1 MVSGGMTI
9 VLAAVAVLSGD
20 LDKQRAFDWQ
30 RTDEVRPGV
39 KLVKF
44 ELEQPRLM
52 KASCL
57 RCDLKGHKFG
67 FAATRRSKDYGKK
80 FSAENRKCTE
90 HTQRQST
97 RDWIRDNPEIVVAV
111 NASPWCGG
119 VNLGERGKMPAEING
134 FSMTY
139 GELLSEFTI
148 WTNVNFVI
156 RRDGTPDIVCA
167 GKKALP
173 AARRK
178 DILHA
183 FMSYGVVL
191 KDGVIHGNRQSLAPR
206 TAYGYSKDRRY
217 LYLLV
222 VDGRQQHYSEGAN
235 CEDLGKM
242 LRLLGA
248 SDGVNMDGG
257 GSSALLCR
265 DPKTGN
271 PVQYNQHDPFGF
283 YARPVALNFGLVE
296 K

>member
-1 MVSGGMTI
+1 MLFSI
-9 VLAAVAVLSGD
+9 FFASVAVLSGD
-20 LDKQRAFDWQ
+20 LGKLPSFDWTN
-30 RTDEVRPGV
+30 TDEVRPGV

-44 ELEQPRLM
+44 ELEQPRLL
-52 KASCL
+52 KARCL

-80 FSAENRKCTE
+80 FPSDNRKCVE
-90 HTQRQST
+90 HTQRMST
-97 RDWIRDNPEIVVAV
+97 RDWIRENPEVVVAV

-119 VNLGERGKMPAEING
+119 VQIGERGQMPAEING

-167 GKKALP
+167 GKKAL
-173 AARRK
+173 AAEKRK

-183 FMSYGVVL
+183 FMSYGIVL
-191 KDGVIHGNRQSLAPR
+191 KDGIIHGNRHSLAPR
-206 TAYGYSKDRRY
+206 TAYGLSKDRRY

-222 VDGRQQHYSEGAN
+222 ADGRQGGWSDGAN
-235 CEDLGKM
+235 CEDLGK
-242 LRLLGA
+242 LLKLLGA

-257 GSSALLCR
+257 GSCALLCR
-265 DPKTGN
+265 DPKTGE
-271 PVQYNQHDPFGF
+271 PVQYNQHDPFGI
-283 YARPVALNFGLVE
+283 YARPVALNFGLIE